1 MATQPT
7 TDGNEASI
15 GELVAAIKDDVRG
28 LVQGEIDLAKA
39 ELRDEARHAGL
50 GGGLIGVAVLLGL
63 LAALL
68 LSEALVYGVA
78 ALGLSRGWAY
88 LVVGVFYLAMVGAL
102 GMIAKSRFALVKG
115 PQRTK
120 TNAQR
125 AAQALRPTP
134 RT

>member
-1 MATQPT
+1 MATEPT
-7 TDGNEASI
+7 TDGPEASI

-39 ELRDEARHAGL
+39 ELRDEARHAGV

-63 LAALL
+63 LAAGL
-68 LSEALVYGVA
+68 LSVALVYGVA
-78 ALGLSRGWAY
+78 ALGLTLGWAY
-88 LVVGVFYLAMVGAL
+88 VVVGVFYVALAGAL